1 MRAKPCNHLE
11 GHEMAI
17 KILHNP
23 RCSKSR
29 ETLALLK
36 EKCVDPVVVEYLVD
50 TPTAAELVE
59 IISMLKITPRDLMR
73 KKEAPYK
80 ELGLDDPSL
89 TDAQLISAMVAYPVL
104 IERPIVINGGKA
116 ALGRPPQA
124 VLEFC

>member
-1 MRAKPCNHLE
+1 
-11 GHEMAI
+11 MAI

-36 EKCVDPVVVEYLVD
+36 EKGEDLVVVEYLKD

-89 TDAQLISAMVAYPVL
+89 TDEQLISAMVANPVL
-104 IERPIVINGGKA
+104 IERPIVING
-116 ALGRPPQA
+116 
-124 VLEFC
+124 

>member
-1 MRAKPCNHLE
+1 MT
-11 GHEMAI
+11 I

-29 ETLALLK
+29 QTLALLK
-36 EKCVDPVVVEYLVD
+36 EKGVKPVVVQYLVD
-50 TPTAAELVE
+50 TPTAAELTE
-59 IISMLKITPRDLMR
+59 IVSLLRLTPRDLMR
-73 KKEAPYK
+73 RKEAPYK

-89 TDAQLISAMVAYPVL
+89 TDEQLIAAMVAHPVL

-124 VLEFC
+124 VLEII

>member
-1 MRAKPCNHLE
+1 MTV
-11 GHEMAI
+11 

-36 EKCVDPVVVEYLVD
+36 EKGIDPVVVEYLVD
-50 TPTAAELVE
+50 TPKAAELIE
-59 IISMLKITPRDLMR
+59 IISMLHIRPRDLMR

-89 TDAQLISAMVAYPVL
+89 TDEQLIAAMVAHPKL
-104 IERPIVINGGKA
+104 IERPIVIAGGKA

-124 VLEFC
+124 VLEIL